1 MKKLLLTLVF
11 ISLFLGC
18 EKEEIKPD
26 PDFFI
31 GEWVSYI
38 PSDEKIT
45 DVLNVNFK
53 ILNINEIECYAY
65 LLEDYE
71 FDENEL
77 KISFKIHTDLFSTIR
92 YYATYDTGKNMF
104 IGNSCYYKIIP
115 IFKDN
120 TEHCVYFHKNV
131 LTIRK

>member
-11 ISLFLGC
+11 ISLFIGC
-18 EKEEIKPD
+18 EKEEIKPN

-31 GEWVSYI
+31 GEWVSCI

-45 DVLNVNFK
+45 DVLNINFK
-53 ILNINEIECYAY
+53 ILNINKIECYIY
-65 LLEDYE
+65 LLEDFE

-92 YYATYDTGKNMF
+92 YYGFYDIEKDMF
-104 IGNSCYYKIIP
+104 IGQSCYYNFVLDDGI
-115 IFKDN
+115 
-120 TEHCVYFHKNV
+120 EHCVYFHKNV

>member
-1 MKKLLLTLVF
+1 MKKLIAILMLTF
-11 ISLFLGC
+11 LFLGC

-45 DVLNVNFK
+45 DVLNVRFK
-53 ILNINEIECYAY
+53 ILDIHNTIECYDY
-65 LLEDYE
+65 LLEDFK

-77 KISFKIHTDLFSTIR
+77 RISFKIHTDLFSTIR
-92 YYATYDTGKNMF
+92 YYGKYDTKKNMF
-104 IGNSCYYKIIP
+104 IGNSSYYN
-115 IFKDN
+115 FVKDDGI
-120 TEHCVYFHKNV
+120 EYCVYFHKDV
-131 LTIRK
+131 IIIKK